1 MKDFFFLAFNN
12 LKRRKLR
19 SWLTILGIF
28 IGIAAVVSLIS
39 LGQGLQS
46 FIHEQ
51 FEQVGGDKIL
61 ISPKTLTG
69 MSGSATEEELVLT
82 EKDLEAVKS
91 VTGVEGAEGA
101 VTRNGIVNY
110 RKESEVVTIAG
121 LNEDYVE
128 IFGDIDA
135 LKIIEGRQL
144 RDSDKSNVVVGY
156 NHVFGDLWDKDFKVG
171 DNLEIKGKKFEAV
184 GVLKKQG
191 NPVDD
196 NAVWMEKET
205 FRDLFGVGDNEGTI
219 TVKVKESFDPEKVA
233 ENIKEEL
240 RETRDEKEGQETF
253 SVQTF
258 SQLLQ
263 TFTDIF
269 AVVQAVL
276 IGIAAI
282 SLLVGGIG
290 IMNTMYTSVLERTK
304 EIGTMKAV
312 GAKNSDILWI
322 FLFESG
328 LLGLVGG
335 AIGIA
340 LGIGIGK
347 AVEYIATAQLG
358 TPYLTAVFGFPLII
372 GSLFFSFVIGCFSG
386 VLPALQAAKLKPA
399 TALRYE

>member
-51 FEQVGGDKIL
+51 FEQVGGNKIL
-61 ISPKTLTG
+61 VSPKTMMG
-69 MSGSATEEELVLT
+69 MAGSATEEELVLT
-82 EKDLEAVKS
+82 EDDLKAIRS
-91 VTGVEGAEGA
+91 VTGVEGAEGI
-101 VTRNGIVNY
+101 VTRNSIISY
-110 RKESEVVTIAG
+110 KKESEVVMVAG
-121 LNEDYVE
+121 MSEEYVE
-128 IFGDIDA
+128 IFGNIDA

-144 RDSDKSNVVVGY
+144 RDSDKSNIVVGY
-156 NHVFGDLWDKDFKVG
+156 NHIFGNLWDRKLKIG
-171 DNLEIKGKKFEAV
+171 DDLEIKGKEFEIV

-191 NPVDD
+191 NPADD

-205 FRDLFGVGDNEGTI
+205 FRDLFDVGDNEGTI
-219 TVKVKESFDPEKVA
+219 TVKVKEGFNPDKVA
-233 ENIKEEL
+233 EEIKEEL
-240 RETRDEKEGQETF
+240 RDERNEEEEQETF

-258 SQLLQ
+258 SQLLE
-263 TFTDIF
+263 TFNDIF
-269 AVVQAVL
+269 AVVQVVL

-290 IMNTMYTSVLERTK
+290 IMNTMYMAVLERTK

-312 GAKNSDILWI
+312 GAKNSDVLLI

-358 TPYLTAVFGFPLII
+358 TPYLQAVFGFPLII
-372 GSLFFSFVIGCFSG
+372 GALIFSFIVGCLSG
-386 VLPALQAAKLKPA
+386 ILPALQAAKLKPA
-399 TALRYE
+399 EALRYE